1 MENKEDLEKM
11 VDALIKN
18 KDEEAQ
24 IDFHRFLAPKMK
36 GFMNPDEK
44 KDEQPQDDD

>member
-18 KDEEAQ
+18 KSEEAQ
-24 IDFHRFLAPKMK
+24 IDFHKYLGPKMQ
-36 GFMNPDEK
+36 NYITPSEK
-44 KDEQPQDDD
+44 QDDTGQKED

>member
-18 KDEEAQ
+18 KSEEAQ
-24 IDFHRFLAPKMK
+24 IDFHKYLAPKMK
-36 GFMNPDEK
+36 AYMKPEENQNDANQE
-44 KDEQPQDDD
+44 DD

>member
-18 KDEEAQ
+18 KSEEAQ
-24 IDFHRFLAPKMK
+24 IDFHRYLAPKMK
-36 GFMNPDEK
+36 DFMNPGENNEDVS
-44 KDEQPQDDD
+44 QDDD